1 LGNYEIALNHYN
13 KSLELAKALND
24 KEGIAITQGNIA
36 DIYTKLGKHEKTLD
50 FYEKSLKIWQ
60 ELHEKKEISLLQ
72 KTQELQQLELT
83 RQKNL
88 KKSFFIVSL
97 LVVILAFVI
106 FTRYRLKIKVT
117 RQLNKE
123 IQEHKQTAAELL
135 KSQKLESIGI
145 LAGGIAHD
153 FNNLLTIII
162 GNISMAVE
170 EIEGD
175 ARNARVVK
183 MLKSAEKSSHEAT
196 ELAQKLITFSMGGW
210 IVPQKVALTTILKSV
225 LEYYP
230 QMEPLLKNTSIP
242 PGLKSLYSDERQL
255 RQVMY
260 NLLQNANEAM
270 TDPMK
275 VTIKAENITI
285 NENNNFS
292 LEPGDFVKIS
302 VIDNGRGIPADKL
315 EKVFDPYFTTKD
327 TVTRKGLGLGLA
339 ICYSII
345 RKHNGHIAFKSK
357 VGKGTTVELYLP
369 TYSETVNDNT

>member
-1 LGNYEIALNHYN
+1 
-13 KSLELAKALND
+13 
-24 KEGIAITQGNIA
+24 
-36 DIYTKLGKHEKTLD
+36 
-50 FYEKSLKIWQ
+50 
-60 ELHEKKEISLLQ
+60 
-72 KTQELQQLELT
+72 
-83 RQKNL
+83 
-88 KKSFFIVSL
+88 
-97 LVVILAFVI
+97 
-106 FTRYRLKIKVT
+106 LKIKVT

-196 ELAQKLITFSMGGW
+196 DLAQKLITFSMGGW
-210 IVPQKVALTTILKSV
+210 IIPQKVALTTILKSV

-230 QMEPLLKNTSIP
+230 QMEPLLKNTSIT

-292 LEPGDFVKIS
+292 LEPGDYVKIS
-302 VIDNGRGIPADKL
+302 VIDNGRGIPSDKL
-315 EKVFDPYFTTKD
+315 EKIFDPYFTTKG
-327 TVTRKGLGLGLA
+327 TVTQKGLGLGLA
-339 ICYSII
+339 ICYSIT
-345 RKHNGHIAFKSK
+345 RKHNGHIAVKSK